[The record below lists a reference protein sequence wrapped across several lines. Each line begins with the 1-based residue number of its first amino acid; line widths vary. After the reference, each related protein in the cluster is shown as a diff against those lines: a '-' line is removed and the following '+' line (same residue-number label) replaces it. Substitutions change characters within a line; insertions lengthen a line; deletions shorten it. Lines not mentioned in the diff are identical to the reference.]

1 MNNSTKVQIMQN
13 PLNFLICSTHE
24 FKANFLTHM
33 YYICFNKNLY
43 INISKKKGTSDYSP
57 TTPTT
62 SLKAPP
68 PLIKM

>member
-1 MNNSTKVQIMQN
+1 MQN
-13 PLNFLICSTHE
+13 PRNFPKCSNHIL
-24 FKANFLTHM
+24 KVNFLTHM
-33 YYICFNKNLY
+33 YYIYFNKNLY
-43 INISKKKGTSDYSP
+43 INISKKKYKYDYSP